1 MDKEDESLSTFF
13 CLKPMKKKNMKI
25 FVCIPA
31 ILFITAGYKKRIRKL
46 TAFSKLGFPI
56 KRNHFS
62 ITAVCLLMLV
72 FSCSSL
78 AQTKHKPSAEA
89 PFEFY
94 KNLIFLEVKING
106 KGPFNMMLDTGT
118 TPSALDLLT
127 ARELELD
134 PKSSGQNAAGGGT
147 GTNTFYDVKP
157 LNISIGKLKARNIE
171 TSAGDLSAISNAL
184 GKPLHG
190 VLGHSFLNNRIIQI
204 DYPKRLVR
212 FYSKPLKEVSNKQ
225 TNSSGTSIL
234 PFRYANDSILI
245 DDILVNGSKVTALF
259 DTGFNGNFN
268 VMPMF
273 ISSLNLEDEFNNAKP
288 KMAVGFKGKATSRE
302 GIIKTVKIGNL
313 SIDSPSVIFWDKGTG
328 HDTTTYGFTI
338 GNGFLKD
345 FIVTIDYQSSIIMLE
360 KDRANFKSE

>member
-1 MDKEDESLSTFF
+1 MDKEDESLFTFF

-31 ILFITAGYKKRIRKL
+31 TLFITAGYKKRIRKL

-56 KRNHFS
+56 KRNLFS

-78 AQTKHKPSAEA
+78 AQTKLKPSAEI

-118 TPSALDLLT
+118 TPSALDLAV
-127 ARELELD
+127 ARELGLN
-134 PKSSGQNAAGGGT
+134 PKSSGQNAVGGGT
-147 GTNTFYDVKP
+147 GTNTFYDLKP
-157 LNISIGKLKARNIE
+157 LNISVGKLKAKNIE

-184 GKPLHG
+184 GKSLHG

-204 DYPKRLVR
+204 DYPKRLLR
-212 FYSKPLKEVSNKQ
+212 LYSKPLHQVSNKQ
-225 TNSSGTSIL
+225 ANSSVGTLL

-245 DDILVNGSKVTALF
+245 DDVEIDGNKITTLF

-268 VMPMF
+268 VMPKF
-273 ISSLNLEDEFNNAKP
+273 ISSLNLREEFNNAKP

-313 SIDSPSVIFWDKGTG
+313 SIDSPSVIFWEEGTG
-328 HDTTTYGFTI
+328 HDTTSYGFTI

-360 KDRANFKSE
+360 KN